1 MSTFKI
7 HEIATD
13 GLPDMETLVG
23 RVAFIFDGCIVS
35 GWPLD
40 PKNPDINV
48 YALYDWD
55 PKTQGILWEVNS
67 DVGHTRPFGNVTHW
81 IEFDKPVWEFTK

>member
-1 MSTFKI
+1 VRTFKVR
-7 HEIATD
+7 EIATE
-13 GLPDMETLVG
+13 GLPDMESLVG

-35 GWPLD
+35 GWPLN
-40 PKNPDINV
+40 PNNPDINV

-55 PKTQGILWEVNS
+55 AKTQGILWEANS